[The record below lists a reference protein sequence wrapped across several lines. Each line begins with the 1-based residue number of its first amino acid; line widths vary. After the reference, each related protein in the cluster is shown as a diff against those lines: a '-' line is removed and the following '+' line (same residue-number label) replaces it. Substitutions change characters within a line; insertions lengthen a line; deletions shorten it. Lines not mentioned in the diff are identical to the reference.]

1 VDREAIEE
9 AIEVLED
16 AGAEMLMETGEENYY
31 GEAITVLRQA
41 LKTEQEPVALP
52 CVYITSQK
60 DDGNCYGDGTVYRG
74 QRSKDSAVQTY
85 TVQAIEAKLK
95 GKNHE

>member
-1 VDREAIEE
+1 MNREAIEE

-41 LKTEQEPVALP
+41 LKKEQEPVALP

-95 GKNHE
+95 EKNT

>member
-1 VDREAIEE
+1 VNREAIEE

>member
-1 VDREAIEE
+1 MSREAIEE

-95 GKNHE
+95 EKNT

>member
-1 VDREAIEE
+1 MNREAIEE

>member
-1 VDREAIEE
+1 VNREAIEE

-41 LKTEQEPVALP
+41 LKKEQEPVALP

-95 GKNHE
+95 EKNT

>member
-1 VDREAIEE
+1 MEREAIEE

-95 GKNHE
+95 EKNT

>member
-1 VDREAIEE
+1 MNREAIEE

-41 LKTEQEPVALP
+41 LKKEQEPVALP

>member
-1 VDREAIEE
+1 VNREAIEE

-41 LKTEQEPVALP
+41 LKKEQEPVALP

>member
-1 VDREAIEE
+1 MSREAIEE

-41 LKTEQEPVALP
+41 LKKEQEPVALP

-95 GKNHE
+95 EKNQ

>member
-1 VDREAIEE
+1 MTDRELMQQALE
-9 AIEVLED
+9 ALESD
-16 AGAEMLMETGEENYY
+16 PISHAGLVNRKQ
-31 GEAITVLRQA
+31 AITALRQA
-41 LKTEQEPVALP
+41 LETKQEPVALP

-85 TVQAIEAKLK
+85 TVQAIEAKLRE
-95 GKNHE
+95 KNHG

>member
-1 VDREAIEE
+1 MDREAIEE

-16 AGAEMLMETGEENYY
+16 AGAEMLGETGEENYY

-95 GKNHE
+95 EKNT

>member
-1 VDREAIEE
+1 MDREAIEE

-95 GKNHE
+95 EKNT

>member
-41 LKTEQEPVALP
+41 LKKEQEPVALP

-95 GKNHE
+95 EKNQ

>member
-1 VDREAIEE
+1 MSREAMQQALE
-9 AIEVLED
+9 ALESD
-16 AGAEMLMETGEENYY
+16 PISHAGLVSRKQ
-31 GEAITVLRQA
+31 AIAALRQA
-41 LKTEQEPVALP
+41 LETEQEPVALP

-95 GKNHE
+95 EKNQ

>member
-1 VDREAIEE
+1 MDREAIEE

-16 AGAEMLMETGEENYY
+16 AGAEMLGETGEENYY

-41 LKTEQEPVALP
+41 LKKEQEPVALP

-95 GKNHE
+95 EKNQ

>member
-1 VDREAIEE
+1 MDREAIEE

-41 LKTEQEPVALP
+41 LKKEQEPVALP

-60 DDGNCYGDGTVYRG
+60 DGGNCYGDGTVYRG
-74 QRSKDSAVQTY
+74 QRSKDSAVETY
-85 TVQAIEAKLK
+85 TVKAIEAKLK
-95 GKNHE
+95 EKNHG

>member
-1 VDREAIEE
+1 MDREAIEE

-16 AGAEMLMETGEENYY
+16 ASAEMLMETGEENYY

-95 GKNHE
+95 EKNK

>member
-1 VDREAIEE
+1 MSREAIEE

-31 GEAITVLRQA
+31 GEAITVLRKA

-95 GKNHE
+95 EKNHG

>member
-1 VDREAIEE
+1 MSREAIEE

-41 LKTEQEPVALP
+41 LKKEQEPVALP

-95 GKNHE
+95 EKKT

>member
-1 VDREAIEE
+1 MDREAIEE

-41 LKTEQEPVALP
+41 LKKEQEPVALP

-95 GKNHE
+95 DKNQ

>member
-1 VDREAIEE
+1 MDREAIEE

-41 LKTEQEPVALP
+41 LKKEQEPVALP

-95 GKNHE
+95 DKNT

>member
-41 LKTEQEPVALP
+41 LKKEQEPVALP

-95 GKNHE
+95 EKNT

>member
-41 LKTEQEPVALP
+41 LKKEQEPVALP

-95 GKNHE
+95 EKNHE